1 VAKTVAQG
9 GADGG
14 DDFGDDVEL
23 HGWRDLLLVLLV
35 LRCPCFSCGWEDLY
49 QVASEILRVVFV
61 VVADFLERLLWRF
74 VGEVDG
80 VVTRARERLNE

>member
-1 VAKTVAQG
+1 MAETAAQG

-23 HGWRDLLLVLLV
+23 HGWRDLVVVLIV

-49 QVASEILRVVFV
+49 QVASEILRFVFV
-61 VVADFLERLLWRF
+61 VVADFLVHLLWVF
-74 VGEVDG
+74 VGEMDG
-80 VVTRARERLNE
+80 VVTRARGRLNE